1 MLVFDRE
8 LGRSFIKG
16 FPCIMV
22 GMIRFTH
29 FVEHFVLLVVNIFIY
44 VSITFL
50 AIEILFEVVSYT

>member
-1 MLVFDRE
+1 
-8 LGRSFIKG
+8 
-16 FPCIMV
+16 MV

-44 VSITFL
+44 VMSITCL